1 MRKNATGVWVAMC
14 MVVCVASTLTGCTLD
29 VLPEMPNENDNGN
42 DGDNGGMGVPSR
54 VVEVRLRNLTTDIAV
69 DVELHISSDP
79 LANLPGDLFAE
90 ENFFGIGIGLGGNG
104 RIGPGEEEIFDI
116 DCDEGMGIGTLGG
129 SFLNAETGELVGTGN
144 QKWLQEGAQFN
155 CGAVILF
162 EYRGE
167 VDDFSTLLSLLG
179 G

>member
-1 MRKNATGVWVAMC
+1 MRKNATGIWVALYL
-14 MVVCVASTLTGCTLD
+14 VVCVASTLTGCSLD
-29 VLPEMPNENDNGN
+29 ILPETPNENDN
-42 DGDNGGMGVPSR
+42 GDNGGMGVPSR
-54 VVEVRLRNLTTDIAV
+54 VVEVRLRNLTADIAV
-69 DVELHISSDP
+69 DVELHVSSEP
-79 LANLPGDLFAE
+79 VANLPDDLFAE
-90 ENFFGIGIGLGGNG
+90 ENFFGVGIGLGANG
-104 RIGPGEEEIFDI
+104 RIGPGQQEVFDV
-116 DCDEGMGIGTLGG
+116 DCDEGMAIGTLGG
-129 SFLNAETGELVGTGN
+129 SFLNAETGELLGSGN